1 MTAPRL
7 GKAARLQGKTL
18 VFRDAAVADA
28 EFILGLRTDETKSR
42 HLSRTSGALA
52 DQQAWLAAYAQRDGE
67 AYFVIESLAGD
78 RLGTVRLYDARMVDG
93 HGSFCWGS
101 WILSDAAPPSA
112 AIESALMVYA
122 YALDTLG
129 FTNAHFQVN
138 LANERVCAFHERFGA
153 QRVSQDDVEIEY
165 TLANAAIREAMKR
178 YARFLPDPLKVSI

>member
-7 GKAARLQGKTL
+7 GKARRVQGKTL
-18 VFRDAAVADA
+18 VFRDAAVDDA
-28 EFILGLRTDETKSR
+28 EFILGLRTDELKSR

-52 DQQAWLAAYAQRDGE
+52 DQQAWLAGYGQRDGE
-67 AYFVIESLAGD
+67 AYFVIESLAGEK
-78 RLGTVRLYDARMVDG
+78 LGTVRLYDAQGD
-93 HGSFCWGS
+93 SFCWGS
-101 WILSDAAPPSA
+101 WILSDAAPSSA

>member
-7 GKAARLQGKTL
+7 GKARRVQGKTL
-18 VFRDAAVADA
+18 VFRDAAVDDA
-28 EFILGLRTDETKSR
+28 GFILGLRTDELKSR

-52 DQQAWLAAYAQRDGE
+52 DQQAWLAGYGQRDGE
-67 AYFVIESLAGD
+67 VYFVIESLAGEK
-78 RLGTVRLYDARMVDG
+78 LGTVRLYDAQGD
-93 HGSFCWGS
+93 SFCWGS
-101 WILSDAAPPSA
+101 WILSDAAPSSA

>member
-7 GKAARLQGKTL
+7 GKARRVQGKTL
-18 VFRDAAVADA
+18 VFRDAAVDDA
-28 EFILGLRTDETKSR
+28 GFILGLRTDELKSR

-52 DQQAWLAAYAQRDGE
+52 DQQAWLAGYGQRDGE
-67 AYFVIESLAGD
+67 AYFVIESLAGEK
-78 RLGTVRLYDARMVDG
+78 LGTVRLYDAQGD
-93 HGSFCWGS
+93 SFCWGS
-101 WILSDAAPPSA
+101 WILSDAAPSSA

>member
-1 MTAPRL
+1 V
-7 GKAARLQGKTL
+7 QGKTL
-18 VFRDAAVADA
+18 VFRDAAVDDA
-28 EFILGLRTDETKSR
+28 GFILGLRTDELKSR

-52 DQQAWLAAYAQRDGE
+52 DQQAWLAGYGQRDGE
-67 AYFVIESLAGD
+67 AYFVIESLAGEK
-78 RLGTVRLYDARMVDG
+78 LGTVRLYDAQGD
-93 HGSFCWGS
+93 SFCWGS
-101 WILSDAAPPSA
+101 WILSDAAPSSA

>member
-7 GKAARLQGKTL
+7 GKARRVQGKTL
-18 VFRDAAVADA
+18 VFRDAAVDDA

-78 RLGTVRLYDARMVDG
+78 KLGTVRLYDARVIDG
-93 HGSFCWGS
+93 QGSFCWGS
-101 WILSDAAPPSA
+101 WILSDAAPSSA

>member
-7 GKAARLQGKTL
+7 GKARRVQGKTL
-18 VFRDAAVADA
+18 VFRDAAVDDA
-28 EFILGLRTDETKSR
+28 GFILGLRTDELKSR

-52 DQQAWLAAYAQRDGE
+52 DQQAWLAGYAQRDSE
-67 AYFVIESLAGD
+67 VYFVIESLAGEK
-78 RLGTVRLYDARMVDG
+78 LGTVRLYDAQGD
-93 HGSFCWGS
+93 SFCWGS
-101 WILSDAAPPSA
+101 WILSDAAPSSA

>member
-7 GKAARLQGKTL
+7 GKARRVQGKTL
-18 VFRDAAVADA
+18 VFRDAAVDDA
-28 EFILGLRTDETKSR
+28 GVILGLRTDELKSR

-52 DQQAWLAAYAQRDGE
+52 DQQAWLAGYGQRDGE
-67 AYFVIESLAGD
+67 AYFVIESLAGEK
-78 RLGTVRLYDARMVDG
+78 LGTVRLYDAQGD
-93 HGSFCWGS
+93 SFCWGS
-101 WILSDAAPPSA
+101 WILSDAAPSSA

>member
-7 GKAARLQGKTL
+7 GKARRVQGKTL
-18 VFRDAAVADA
+18 VFRDAAVDDA
-28 EFILGLRTDETKSR
+28 EFILGLRTDELKSR

-52 DQQAWLAAYAQRDGE
+52 DQQAWLAGYAQRDGE
-67 AYFVIESLAGD
+67 AYFVIESLAGEK
-78 RLGTVRLYDARMVDG
+78 LGTVRLYDAQGD
-93 HGSFCWGS
+93 SFCWGS
-101 WILSDAAPPSA
+101 WILSDAAPSSA

>member
-1 MTAPRL
+1 MTTARL

-18 VFRDAAVADA
+18 VFRDAAVGDA
-28 EFILGLRTDETKSR
+28 EFILGLRTDEVKSR

-67 AYFVIESLAGD
+67 AYFVIENLAGD
-78 RLGTVRLYDARMVDG
+78 KLGTVRLYDAREIDG
-93 HGSFCWGS
+93 HSSFCWGS
-101 WILSDAAPPSA
+101 WILSDAAPSSA

-153 QRVSQDDVEIEY
+153 RRVSQGEVEAEY
-165 TLANAAIREAMKR
+165 TLAHAAIRDAMKR
-178 YARFLPDPLKVSI
+178 FARFLPDPLKVSI